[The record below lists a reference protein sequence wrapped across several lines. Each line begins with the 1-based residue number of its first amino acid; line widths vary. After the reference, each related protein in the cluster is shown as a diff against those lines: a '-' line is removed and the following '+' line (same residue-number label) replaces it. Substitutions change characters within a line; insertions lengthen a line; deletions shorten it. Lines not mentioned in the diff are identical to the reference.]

1 MTYATVSDV
10 ATRLGR
16 PISDPLEV
24 AQVGAWIEDIE
35 SDILDRIPNLA
46 DLIVEGRP
54 TTATVVRVESAAV
67 IRKMKNP
74 DGVVSEGNDVYNYR
88 LNENAR
94 KGELFLTDE
103 EWARLLPLDS
113 TVSGVFSVQM
123 YGDPDTAL
131 YASSPL
137 PPASLDWA

>member
-1 MTYATVSDV
+1 TYATVSDV